1 MQPYPTGTQ
10 MPQLE
15 KLPVPS
21 QVTNAVRAMYAGA
34 GASVVGAV
42 SPVAVP
48 VKAWWPVIWLCGLAA
63 VIFLWQRAS
72 AAFFK
77 GTVE

>member
-15 KLPVPS
+15 KPPVPT
-21 QVTNAVRAMYAGA
+21 QVT
-34 GASVVGAV
+34 
-42 SPVAVP
+42 
-48 VKAWWPVIWLCGLAA
+48 
-63 VIFLWQRAS
+63 
-72 AAFFK
+72 FFK